1 MRPQMTLPA
10 TARTGVHE
18 LTVGQEALW
27 FMQRLAPE
35 SSAYNV
41 SGALNLHFPVDV
53 EVLTSA
59 VQRAV
64 SRHSMLN
71 CLFQLAGQEVR
82 RRVGAAVGAGPV
94 LDLRDEAES
103 DREVAELAETVAR
116 RPFRLDREPP
126 IRVALVRRKND
137 PDILLVVAH
146 HIVADNISQV
156 LVLREILDEYA
167 ALSAGT
173 THTPED
179 TGEGFDEF
187 VRRQQKFLS
196 SHRAAA
202 ARDHW
207 RDELASPPAGGGLPT
222 DRPRPPTYLFTGAE
236 IDFMLP
242 PDVFAD
248 AGEAAA
254 AERTSLFVYLFAA
267 FQLLLHR
274 FSGQTDL
281 LVGYPATMRMNRR
294 FQHAIGYFVNLL
306 PHHMRIEHGDS
317 FGTVLRRTAEKTWR
331 GLLHRE
337 YPYPLMPRLIDA
349 RPDPSRAGLVETM
362 FVMTGGQAD
371 DSLSAPVVP
380 GRLDTYAGLTV
391 SEFYL
396 PQQQGQFDLTLQV
409 QWQGSAA
416 RALLKYNTS
425 LFTEDTARGLAG
437 EYLDL
442 LRSAVESEEGT

>member
-1 MRPQMTLPA
+1 MRPEMTLPA

-41 SGALNLHFPVDV
+41 SGALNLHFAVDV
-53 EVLTSA
+53 ELLTSA

-82 RRVGAAVGAGPV
+82 RRSGAAIGADPV
-94 LDLRDEAES
+94 LNLHNVAEN
-103 DREVAELAETVAR
+103 DREVGELAATVAR

-137 PDILLVVAH
+137 PDVLLVVAH

-173 THTPED
+173 THTSED

-187 VRRQQKFLS
+187 VRRQRKFLS

-207 RDELASPPAGGGLPT
+207 RDELAGLPDSGGPPT
-222 DRPRPPTYLFTGAE
+222 DRPRPPTYRFTGAE
-236 IDFMLP
+236 VDFMLP
-242 PDVFAD
+242 PDVFAG

-254 AERTSLFVYLFAA
+254 AEGSSLFVYLFAV

-281 LVGYPATMRMNRR
+281 LVGYPVTMRLNRR
-294 FQHAIGYFVNLL
+294 FQNAIGYFVNLL
-306 PHHMRIEHGDS
+306 PQRVRIEQDDS
-317 FGTVLRRTAEKTWR
+317 FGTVLHRTAGKTWR

-349 RPDPSRAGLVETM
+349 RPDPSRAGLIETM
-362 FVMTGGQAD
+362 FVMTGGPAN
-371 DSLSAPVVP
+371 DSLSAPVLP
-380 GRLDTYAGLTV
+380 GRRDTYAGLTV

-409 QWQGSAA
+409 LWHGSAA
-416 RALLKYNTS
+416 RALMKYNTS
-425 LFTEDTARGLAG
+425 LFTADTAHGLAR

-442 LRSAVESEEGT
+442 LRSAIRGRI